1 MQERTHL
8 RVVPSPVD
16 TSDKDMS
23 TSDKDMSTSEA
34 DMSDVY
40 MAADDVDMAETPTSS
55 DMVKRYL
62 CVALITFLIELTIF
76 AIIGL
81 VMASQ

>member
-8 RVVPSPVD
+8 HLVN
-16 TSDKDMS
+16 TSDTDI
-23 TSDKDMSTSEA
+23 DTSEA

-40 MAADDVDMAETPTSS
+40 MAADDVAAPTSS